1 LPPVKVGRRTRAQT
15 DGTTERRQGMAQ
27 YIDSIEAAVDRVL
40 DSVSGDIVLGIPLAI
55 GKPNPFVNA
64 LYRRIKGNPARRLR
78 IVTALSLE
86 KPVGKSD
93 LERHFLEPL
102 VARVFEDYPDLA
114 YVKDLRAG
122 TLPPNI
128 EVREFFMKTGDY
140 LGNPS
145 AQQNYIS
152 TNYTFVARDMA
163 VQGMNVIAQA
173 VASRGEGEARR
184 LSLSSNPDV
193 VIEVVEKLRAA
204 GQPLLTVG
212 VINHKMP
219 FMPNGAEVAPDFF
232 DIVITDPAGTH
243 AVFAPPNN
251 KVSSA
256 DYAIGLHASSLVTDG
271 GTLQIGIGS
280 LGDAIAQALIVRDRH
295 GDEYRR
301 ILESINP
308 DGLAGRELG
317 RFDQGLYG
325 CSEMFVNGFLKLIE
339 AGIIRREVFGDAT
352 LQQLLNDGVIDEVV
366 SIDTV
371 RALLRHGRIRSPL
384 DAADLAFLTHW
395 GILREQVRLDGGQLV
410 CDGTTLPNDLIADA
424 NLERIG
430 QAMLGSRLRHGIF
443 MTGGF
448 FLGPRDF
455 YERLRTMPPQE
466 LAKIDMTRIDFIN
479 QLYSENGGQGDLK
492 RAQRRKARFM
502 NTTMI
507 VTLLGAA
514 ASDALES
521 GQVVSGVGGQYNFV
535 AMSHALPDARLLMML
550 RATHDNKDGLKSSI
564 VWSYG
569 HVTIPRHLRDIV
581 ITEYGVADL
590 RGQSDSEVVKRL
602 IAVADS
608 RFQDELIRDAKTHGK
623 LEASYELPERYRHN
637 LPQALEDKLHPWAQ
651 AGLLTD
657 FPFGT
662 DLTDDEL
669 HIVRALKKL
678 KHASQHPGELLT
690 MAIKSLWEDREAPL
704 PYLERL
710 GLAETHSFKDAFIKR
725 LLANNL

>member
-1 LPPVKVGRRTRAQT
+1 
-15 DGTTERRQGMAQ
+15 MAKPLM
-27 YIDSIEAAVDRVL
+27 IDSIDAAVDHLL
-40 DSVSGDIVLGIPLAI
+40 DTIPGDIVLGIPLAI

-64 LYRRIKGNPARRLR
+64 LYRRIKGNPARKLR
-78 IVTALSLE
+78 IITALSLE
-86 KPVGKSD
+86 KPVGKSE
-93 LERHFLEPL
+93 LEQHFLEPL
-102 VARVFEDYPDLA
+102 VERVFGDYPDLE
-114 YVKDLRAG
+114 YVKDLRAHA
-122 TLPPNI
+122 LPPNV

-140 LGNPS
+140 VGNAA
-145 AQQNYIS
+145 AQQGYIS

-173 VASRGEGEARR
+173 VASKGEGSALR

-193 VIEVVEKLRAA
+193 VFEVIEKLREA
-204 GQPLLTVG
+204 GQPLLTIG
-212 VINHKMP
+212 VINQQMP
-219 FMPNGAEVAPDFF
+219 FMPNGAEVGPEFF
-232 DIVITDPAGTH
+232 DIVVTDPAGTH
-243 AVFAPPNN
+243 ALFAPPNN
-251 KVSSA
+251 KVTAA

-280 LGDAIAQALIVRDRH
+280 LGDAIGQALIVRDRH

-301 ILESINP
+301 IMESLCP
-308 DGLAGRELG
+308 DGTAGREFG

-339 AGIIRREVFGDAT
+339 AGIIRREVFADVAIQHLINEGRIADESVSADT
-352 LQQLLNDGVIDEVV
+352 L
-366 SIDTV
+366 T
-371 RALLRHGRIRSPL
+371 ALLGVGRIRSPL
-384 DAADLAFLTHW
+384 AAEDVAFLKRF
-395 GILREQVRLDGGQLV
+395 GILRNDVTLLDGTLQR
-410 CDGTTLPNDLIADA
+410 DGKTCAADIQDKDNLALIA
-424 NLERIG
+424 ET
-430 QAMLGSRLRHGIF
+430 MLGKRLTGGIF

-479 QLYSENGGQGDLK
+479 QLYGQGDLK

-514 ASDALES
+514 VSDALES

-535 AMSHALPDARLLMML
+535 AMAHALPDARLIMML
-550 RATHDNKDGLKSSI
+550 RATHDNKDGLRSSI
-564 VWSYG
+564 VWNYG

-581 ITEYGVADL
+581 VTEYGVADL
-590 RGQSDSEVVKRL
+590 RGQPDGEVVKRL
-602 IAVADS
+602 IAIADS
-608 RFQDELIRDAKTHGK
+608 RFQDELVKQAKAHGK
-623 LEASYELPERYRHN
+623 LDDSYEIPPRYRNN
-637 LPQALEDKLHPWAQ
+637 LPQMLEETLHPWAE
-651 AGLLTD
+651 AGLLPD

-678 KHASQHPGELLT
+678 KHATNHPSELVTL
-690 MAIKSLWEDREAPL
+690 AVKSLWEGKEAPHQ
-704 PYLERL
+704 YLERL
-710 GLAETHSFKDAFIKR
+710 GLADAHSFKDLFVRR
-725 LLANNL
+725 LFAGNL